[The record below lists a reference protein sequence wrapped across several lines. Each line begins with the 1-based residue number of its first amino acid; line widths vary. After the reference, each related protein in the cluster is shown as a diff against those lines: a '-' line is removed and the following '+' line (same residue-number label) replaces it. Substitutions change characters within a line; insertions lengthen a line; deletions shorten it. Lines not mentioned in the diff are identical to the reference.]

1 MTDPVLTEIFGAVAV
16 VTINRPEARNAV
28 NKAVAEGIAAAM
40 DEFERR
46 DDLTVA
52 VLTGAGGTF
61 SSGMDL
67 KAFMRGELPDVPG
80 RGFGGLT
87 AKPPSKPLIA
97 AVEGYALAGGCE
109 LALAADMIVAAR
121 DAKFGLPEVKRG
133 LVAGAGGL
141 FRLPRRVPRAIA
153 MEIILTGD
161 FIGAERAYAVG
172 LVNRLAEAGSAL
184 TDALAL
190 ARTIAANGPLAVRAS
205 KAIIEQSAD
214 WSDAESFERQGPLV
228 GPVFTSADAQE
239 GALAFAEKRPPI
251 WRGKL
256 YVAIGHR

>member
-1 MTDPVLTEIFGAVAV
+1 MTEAVLTEFSEGVAV

-28 NKAVAEGIAAAM
+28 NRAVAEGIAAAM
-40 DEFERR
+40 DEFEQR
-46 DDLTVA
+46 DDLSVA

-67 KAFMRGELPDVPG
+67 KAFTRGEVPDVPG
-80 RGFGGLT
+80 RGFGGLV
-87 AKPPSKPLIA
+87 AQPPSKPLIA

-153 MEIILTGD
+153 MEIALTGE
-161 FIGAERAYAVG
+161 FIDAERAYGAG
-172 LVNRLAEAGSAL
+172 LVNRLTGPGAAL
-184 TDALAL
+184 GEALAL
-190 ARTIAANGPLAVRAS
+190 ARTIAANGPIAVRVS
-205 KAIIEQSAD
+205 KTVIEQSAD
-214 WSDAESFERQGPLV
+214 WSDAEAFERQAPLV
-228 GPVFTSADAQE
+228 GQVFTSADAQE
-239 GALAFAEKRPPI
+239 GALAFAEKRPPV
-251 WRGKL
+251 WRGE
-256 YVAIGHR
+256 

>member
-1 MTDPVLTEIFGAVAV
+1 MTDAVRTEAVLTEFLDGVAV
-16 VTINRPEARNAV
+16 LTINRPEARNAV

-40 DEFERR
+40 DEFEER

-80 RGFGGLT
+80 RGFGGLA

-161 FIGAERAYAVG
+161 FISAERAYAVG
-172 LVNRLAEAGSAL
+172 LVNRLADAGSAL

-190 ARTIAANGPLAVRAS
+190 ARTIAANGPLAVRVS
-205 KAIIEQSAD
+205 KTIIEQSAD

-239 GALAFAEKRPPI
+239 GALAFAEKRTPV
-251 WRGKL
+251 WRGK
-256 YVAIGHR
+256 

>member
-1 MTDPVLTEIFGAVAV
+1 MTDAVRTEAVLTEFLDGVAV
-16 VTINRPEARNAV
+16 LTINRPEARNAV

-40 DEFERR
+40 DEFEER

-80 RGFGGLT
+80 RGFGGLA

-161 FIGAERAYAVG
+161 FISAERAYAVG
-172 LVNRLAEAGSAL
+172 LVNRLADAGSAL

-190 ARTIAANGPLAVRAS
+190 ARTIAANGPLAVRVS
-205 KAIIEQSAD
+205 KTIIEQSAD
-214 WSDAESFERQGPLV
+214 WPDAESFERQGPLV

-239 GALAFAEKRPPI
+239 GALAFAEKRAPV
-251 WRGKL
+251 WRGK
-256 YVAIGHR
+256 

>member
-1 MTDPVLTEIFGAVAV
+1 MTDAVLTEFGDGVAI

-28 NKAVAEGIAAAM
+28 NRAVAEGIAAAM
-40 DEFERR
+40 DQFEQRS
-46 DDLTVA
+46 DLTVA

-67 KAFMRGELPDVPG
+67 KAFMRGELPEIPG
-80 RGFGGLT
+80 RGFGGLV
-87 AKPPSKPLIA
+87 AQPPGKPLIA

-153 MEIILTGD
+153 MEIALTGE
-161 FIGAERAYAVG
+161 FIDAERAYAVG
-172 LVNRLAEAGSAL
+172 LVNRLADSGSAL
-184 TDALAL
+184 NEALTL
-190 ARTIAANGPLAVRAS
+190 ARTIAANGPMAVRVS
-205 KAIIEQSAD
+205 KAIITQSAD
-214 WSDAESFERQGPLV
+214 WSDAESFERQAPLV

-239 GALAFAEKRPPI
+239 GALAFAEKRPPV
-251 WRGKL
+251 WQGR
-256 YVAIGHR
+256 

>member
-1 MTDPVLTEIFGAVAV
+1 MTDAVLTEFLDGVAV
-16 VTINRPEARNAV
+16 LTINRPEARNAV

-40 DEFERR
+40 DEFEQRG
-46 DDLTVA
+46 DLTVA

-87 AKPPSKPLIA
+87 AKPPGKPLIA

-109 LALAADMIVAAR
+109 LALATDMIVAAR

-141 FRLPRRVPRAIA
+141 FRLPRRIPRAIA
-153 MEIILTGD
+153 MEVILTGE

-172 LVNRLAEAGSAL
+172 LVNRLADAGSAL

-190 ARTIAANGPLAVRAS
+190 ARTIAANGPLAVRVS
-205 KAIIEQSAD
+205 KTIIEQSAD
-214 WSDAESFERQGPLV
+214 WTDAESFERQGPLV
-228 GPVFTSADAQE
+228 MSVFASADAQE
-239 GALAFAEKRPPI
+239 GALAFAEKRPPA
-251 WRGKL
+251 WRGK
-256 YVAIGHR
+256 

>member
-1 MTDPVLTEIFGAVAV
+1 MAEAVLTEFVEGVAV
-16 VTINRPEARNAV
+16 ITINRPEARNAV

-40 DEFERR
+40 DEFEGR
-46 DDLTVA
+46 DDLSVA
-52 VLTGAGGTF
+52 VITGAGGTF

-67 KAFMRGELPDVPG
+67 KAFMRGELPEVPG

-87 AKPPSKPLIA
+87 AQPPSKPLIA

-153 MEIILTGD
+153 MEVILTGE
-161 FIGAERAYAVG
+161 FISAERAYAVG
-172 LVNRLAEAGSAL
+172 LVNRLAGPGQTLSEAI
-184 TDALAL
+184 AL
-190 ARTIAANGPLAVRAS
+190 ARTIAANGPLALRVS

-214 WSDAESFERQGPLV
+214 WSDAESFERQAPLV

-239 GALAFAEKRPPI
+239 GALAFAEKRPPV
-251 WRGKL
+251 WRGK
-256 YVAIGHR
+256 